1 MMGGMDELAAGL
13 WRWTAIHPDA
23 EEDPKP
29 GSPADWPAE
38 VGSVAYVADD
48 ALILIDPLVPGDLWP
63 ELDGLA
69 RERKVHVLTTIGW
82 HRRSRDEVVDRYG
95 ASTSRSRKSL
105 PTQVVP
111 ITLRGAGETMF
122 WLPDVRTLV
131 PGDRLLGDGDGGV
144 RVCPDSWLRYLKGSI
159 DGAQLRALLA
169 PLLDLPVELV
179 LTSHGEPVLS
189 GGHEALRHA
198 LA

>member
-1 MMGGMDELAAGL
+1 MDELEPGL
-13 WRWTAIHPDA
+13 WRWTAIHPEA

-38 VGSVAYVADD
+38 VGSVAYVADNT
-48 ALILIDPLVPGDLWP
+48 LVLIDPLVPDALWTA
-63 ELDGLA
+63 LDGLA
-69 RERKVHVLTTIGW
+69 SGRNVHVLTTIGW
-82 HRRSRDEVVDRYG
+82 HRRSRDEVVERYG
-95 ASTSRSRKSL
+95 ASTSRARTNL

-111 ITLRGAGETMF
+111 IPLRGAGETML
-122 WLPDVRTLV
+122 WLPEVRTLV
-131 PGDRLLGDGDGGV
+131 PGDRLLGTGDGGV
-144 RVCPDSWLRYLKGSI
+144 RVCPDSWLRYLKGRI
-159 DGAQLRALLA
+159 DGAQLRVLLA
-169 PLLDLPVELV
+169 PLLDLPVERI